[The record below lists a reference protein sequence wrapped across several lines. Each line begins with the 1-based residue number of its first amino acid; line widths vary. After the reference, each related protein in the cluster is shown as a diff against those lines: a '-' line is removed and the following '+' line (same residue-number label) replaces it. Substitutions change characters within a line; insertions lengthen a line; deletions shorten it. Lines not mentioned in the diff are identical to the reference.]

1 MDNNTT
7 NTNNQILASW
17 RMTGLMSMF
26 RSPIRSGRGV
36 ARPVSRFLRRFRS
49 ERGAVAIW
57 FAVMALPTAV
67 LAFGLIDVSRAS
79 VEKRQLQDALDAATL
94 MAARSTSTTD
104 AQMQAI
110 GAPALAAQLSGVS
123 DATIS
128 SSSFK
133 IVGTKVTGTAT
144 ASVVPVI
151 ANLWLQGNMTI
162 AAESEVAR
170 SSTNLELSIV
180 LDITGSMRGQKLTDL
195 KTAAKDLIDLVV
207 SDVQTPFYSKAALV
221 PFEVGV
227 NLGGY
232 AASGRGAIA
241 LAKSVTGASW
251 MTGSSKNITAA
262 TKANPVRITS
272 NAHGFNNGD
281 VVWISGVSGM
291 TQLNNRAFVVT
302 GQATNTFQLQG
313 VNGTG
318 FSTYSSGGTIRKC
331 QVSDCGIVITAT
343 AHGFNNGDKVYVT
356 GVGGMTQINNT
367 AFTVANRTANT
378 FSLSGVNGASYGTYS
393 SGGSVWC
400 LVAGCQYYELTDNN
414 SNVRQFQITTCAT
427 ERTGVNAY
435 TDVAPGA
442 SPVGKMYTPDGT
454 GCPSATIFPLST
466 DKAALKAAIT
476 ALDDGGATAG
486 QIGAAWGWYMLSPNF
501 ASLWAAASQPAA
513 YTATDVLK
521 VMVFMTDGD
530 FNTAYCN
537 NVLSKDSTG
546 TDDEQINCN
555 ATNGNPT
562 TQAQAICTAA
572 KAKGVVIYTVGF
584 QVGKGSTAETF
595 IKGCATDADHVYLPS
610 SGSLLKDAFAAIGR
624 DITKLRLSR

>member
-1 MDNNTT
+1 MNRATKRPASGL
-7 NTNNQILASW
+7 LA
-17 RMTGLMSMF
+17 
-26 RSPIRSGRGV
+26 PIG
-36 ARPVSRFLRRFRS
+36 RFLRRFRS

-104 AQMQAI
+104 GQMQAI

-123 DATIS
+123 DATIQ

-151 ANLWLQGNMTI
+151 ANLWLQGNMTVG
-162 AAESEVAR
+162 AESEVAR
-170 SSTNLELSIV
+170 SSTNLEVSIV

-195 KTAAKDLIDLVV
+195 KAAAKDLIDLIV

-227 NLGGY
+227 NLGSY
-232 AASGRGAIA
+232 ADSARGAVEN
-241 LAKSVTGASW
+241 AKT
-251 MTGSSKNITAA
+251 ITAA
-262 TKANPVRITS
+262 SWSTGSPKAISGVSKSNPAKVTAT
-272 NAHGFNNGD
+272 AHGFNNGD
-281 VVWISGVSGM
+281 VVWITGVKGM
-291 TQLNNRAFVVT
+291 TNINNRAFVVANKT
-302 GQATNTFQLQG
+302 ANTFELAG
-313 VNGTG
+313 VN
-318 FSTYSSGGTIRKC
+318 SGSYKKYKSAG
-331 QVSDCGIVITAT
+331 TAT
-343 AHGFNNGDKVYVT
+343 KCTLADCSIVLTSNGHGFDNGDSVYIT
-356 GVGGMTQINNT
+356 GVGGMTQINNEV
-367 AFTVANRTANT
+367 FTVASKTANT
-378 FSLSGVNGASYGTYS
+378 FSLSGVNGAGYGTFT
-393 SGGSVWC
+393 SGGAIWC
-400 LVAGCQYYELTDNN
+400 LVAGCKYYQLTDNDGDE
-414 SNVRQFQITTCAT
+414 RLFEITTCAT
-427 ERTGVNAY
+427 ERVGTDAY
-435 TDVAPGA
+435 LDTEPGG
-442 SPVGKMYTPDGT
+442 SPVGKMYTPDGD

-466 DKAALKAAIT
+466 DKTALKAAIT
-476 ALDDGGATAG
+476 DLDDGGATAG

-501 ASLWAAASQPAA
+501 ASLWPTASQPAA

-521 VMVFMTDGD
+521 VLIIMTDGD

-537 NVLSKDSTG
+537 NVLSKDSNG
-546 TDDEQINCN
+546 RDDEQINCN

-584 QVGKGSTAETF
+584 QVGAGSTAEAF
-595 IKGCATDADHVYLPS
+595 IKACATDADHVYLPS

-624 DITKLRLSR
+624 NITKLRLSR

>member
-1 MDNNTT
+1 MNRASKRPASGL
-7 NTNNQILASW
+7 LA
-17 RMTGLMSMF
+17 
-26 RSPIRSGRGV
+26 PIG
-36 ARPVSRFLRRFRS
+36 RFLRRFRS

-104 AQMQAI
+104 GQMQAI
-110 GAPALAAQLSGVS
+110 GAPALVAQLSGVS
-123 DATIS
+123 DATIT

-162 AAESEVAR
+162 GAESEVAR
-170 SSTNLELSIV
+170 SSTNLEVSLV
-180 LDITGSMRGQKLTDL
+180 LDITGSMRGQKLADL
-195 KTAAKDLIDLVV
+195 KVAAKDLIDLVV

-227 NLGGY
+227 NLGSY

-241 LAKSVTGASW
+241 AAKSVTGASW
-251 MTGSSKNITAA
+251 MTGSSKNITAINRN
-262 TKANPVRITS
+262 NPVRVTS

-281 VVWISGVSGM
+281 VVWISGVNGM

-302 GQATNTFQLQG
+302 GRQTNTFQLQG
-313 VNGTG
+313 VNG
-318 FSTYSSGGTIRKC
+318 SSYRSYSSGGTIRKC
-331 QVSDCGIVITAT
+331 QVSDCGIVITANG
-343 AHGFNNGDKVYVT
+343 HGFNNGDKVYFT
-356 GVGGMTQINNT
+356 GVGGMTQLNDT
-367 AFTVANRTANT
+367 AFTVANKTTNT

-400 LVAGCQYYELTDNN
+400 LVAGCKYYQLTDNN
-414 SNVRQFQITTCAT
+414 GDVRQFEITTCAT
-427 ERTGVNAY
+427 ERIGTDAY
-435 TDVAPGA
+435 LDTAPGG
-442 SPVGKMYTPDGT
+442 SPVGKMYTPGGT
-454 GCPSATIFPLST
+454 GCPAATIFPLST
-466 DKAALKAAIT
+466 DKTALKAAIT
-476 ALDDGGATAG
+476 DLDDGGATAG

-501 ASLWAAASQPAA
+501 ASLWASASQPAA

-537 NVLSKDSTG
+537 NVLSKDSNG
-546 TDDEQINCN
+546 SDDKQINCN
-555 ATNGNPT
+555 ATNGDPT

-572 KAKGVVIYTVGF
+572 KAKGVIIYTVGF
-584 QVGKGSTAETF
+584 QVGAGSAAETF

>member
-1 MDNNTT
+1 MNRASKRPASGL
-7 NTNNQILASW
+7 LA
-17 RMTGLMSMF
+17 
-26 RSPIRSGRGV
+26 PIG
-36 ARPVSRFLRRFRS
+36 RFLRRFRS

-104 AQMQAI
+104 GQMQAI
-110 GAPALAAQLSGVS
+110 GAPALVAQLSGVS
-123 DATIS
+123 DATIT

-162 AAESEVAR
+162 GAESEVAR
-170 SSTNLELSIV
+170 SSTNLEVSIV

-227 NLGGY
+227 NLGSY

-241 LAKSVTGASW
+241 AAKSVTGASW
-251 MTGSSKNITAA
+251 MTGSSKNITAI
-262 TKANPVRITS
+262 TRNNPVRITS

-281 VVWISGVSGM
+281 VVWISGVNGM

-302 GQATNTFQLQG
+302 GRAANTFQLQG
-313 VNGTG
+313 VNG
-318 FSTYSSGGTIRKC
+318 SSYSSYSSGGTIRKC
-331 QVSDCGIVITAT
+331 QVSDCGIVITANG
-343 AHGFNNGDKVYVT
+343 HGFNNGDKVYFT
-356 GVGGMTQINNT
+356 GVGGMTQLNDT
-367 AFTVANRTANT
+367 AFTVANKTTNT

-400 LVAGCQYYELTDNN
+400 LVAGCKYYQLTDNN
-414 SNVRQFQITTCAT
+414 GDVRQFEITTCAT
-427 ERTGVNAY
+427 ERIGTDAY
-435 TDVAPGA
+435 LDTAPGG
-442 SPVGKMYTPDGT
+442 SPVGKMYTPGGT
-454 GCPSATIFPLST
+454 GCPAATIFPLST
-466 DKAALKAAIT
+466 DKTALKAAIT
-476 ALDDGGATAG
+476 DLDDGGATAG

-501 ASLWAAASQPAA
+501 ASLWASASQPAA

-537 NVLSKDSTG
+537 NVLSKDSNG
-546 TDDEQINCN
+546 SDDKQINCN
-555 ATNGNPT
+555 ATNGDPT

-572 KAKGVVIYTVGF
+572 KAKGVIIYTVGF
-584 QVGKGSTAETF
+584 QVGAGSAAETF

>member
-1 MDNNTT
+1 MNRASKRPASGL
-7 NTNNQILASW
+7 LA
-17 RMTGLMSMF
+17 
-26 RSPIRSGRGV
+26 PIG
-36 ARPVSRFLRRFRS
+36 RFLRRFRS

-104 AQMQAI
+104 GQMQAI
-110 GAPALAAQLSGVS
+110 GAPALVAQLSGVS
-123 DATIS
+123 DATIT

-162 AAESEVAR
+162 GAESEVAR
-170 SSTNLELSIV
+170 SSTNLEVSLV
-180 LDITGSMRGQKLTDL
+180 LDITGSMRGQKLADL
-195 KTAAKDLIDLVV
+195 KVAAKDLIDLVV

-227 NLGGY
+227 NLGSY

-241 LAKSVTGASW
+241 AAKSVTGASW

-262 TKANPVRITS
+262 TKGNPVRITS
-272 NAHGFNNGD
+272 NGHGFNNGD
-281 VVWISGVSGM
+281 VVWISGVNGM

-302 GQATNTFQLQG
+302 GRAANTFQLQG
-313 VNGTG
+313 VKGTSY
-318 FSTYSSGGTIRKC
+318 STYSSGGIIRKC
-331 QVSDCGIVITAT
+331 QVSDCGIVITAN
-343 AHGFNNGDKVYVT
+343 AHGFNNGDQVYFT
-356 GVGGMTQINNT
+356 GVGGMTQLNDT
-367 AFTVANRTANT
+367 AFTVANKTTNT

-400 LVAGCQYYELTDNN
+400 LVAGCKYYQLTDNDGD
-414 SNVRQFQITTCAT
+414 VRQFEITTCAT
-427 ERTGVNAY
+427 ERIGTDAY
-435 TDVAPGA
+435 LDTAPGG

-454 GCPSATIFPLST
+454 GCPSATIVPLST
-466 DKAALKAAIT
+466 DKTALKAAIT
-476 ALDDGGATAG
+476 DLDDGGATAG

-501 ASLWAAASQPAA
+501 ASLWASASQPAA

-521 VMVFMTDGD
+521 VLIFMTDGD

-537 NVLSKDSTG
+537 NVLSKDSNG
-546 TDDEQINCN
+546 SDDKQINCN
-555 ATNGNPT
+555 ATNGDPT

-584 QVGKGSTAETF
+584 QVGSGSTAEAF
-595 IKGCATDADHVYLPS
+595 IKACATDADHVYLPS